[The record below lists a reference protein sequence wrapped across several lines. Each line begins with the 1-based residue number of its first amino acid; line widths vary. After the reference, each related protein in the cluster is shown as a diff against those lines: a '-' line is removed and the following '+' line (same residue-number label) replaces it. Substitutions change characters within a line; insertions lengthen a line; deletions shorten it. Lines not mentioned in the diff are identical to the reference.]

1 MADQSNQA
9 SLELIGA
16 EGTTQA
22 DPQTAREAA
31 PAAGA
36 RKRGGHGALDPVL
49 MMLVV
54 LALAIGLT
62 WIVPSGAFVRKDHNV
77 VPGTYHVVPKALA
90 PEYLLDSPASS
101 DTAAYPAGITA
112 LVTAQPA
119 GMKQSAGLIF
129 MIMFLGGMF
138 GVLRASGALEAAID
152 RLVAATG
159 GRVAILV
166 PVLMIAISAG
176 SAFLGLISE
185 YLLIIPIM
193 LALADRLGRSAL
205 FGLAIVAVAA
215 KIGYLASVA
224 NPVALV
230 IAQPIV
236 GVPVFSGWQLR
247 LALWVGLLTLGVLYV
262 LRLARREHPT
272 GAPVAHIAPRLAPR
286 QLAIVVALG
295 LAVVVIVI
303 GSTRFGWKDEAFGAF
318 YIALGALI
326 AALAGMRPVAAAHAF
341 IDGMKSMMLAAL
353 LVGMAAAVEI
363 VLRDGRVLDTIIN
376 ALSGLASDKP
386 PYLVGQALM
395 GIEMVLTV
403 LIPSTSAKAALS
415 MPILGPIAQ
424 LNGVTGQ
431 STVLAFLL
439 GNGLMN
445 MLSPTSG
452 MLLAYLATG
461 AVGYGAWARFILP
474 LWIGLAVICF
484 VVIALAAAMG
494 YA

>member
-1 MADQSNQA
+1 MAELSNQA
-9 SLELIGA
+9 DHGQTLEV
-16 EGTTQA
+16 TQA
-22 DPQTAREAA
+22 APHAR
-31 PAAGA
+31 
-36 RKRGGHGALDPVL
+36 RRGGHGALDPVL

-62 WIVPSGAFVRKDHNV
+62 WLVPSGAFVRKDHKV
-77 VPGTYHVVPKALA
+77 VPGTFHVVPKELS
-90 PEYLLDSPASS
+90 PRYLVESPPST
-101 DTAAYPAGITA
+101 DQVAYPASILA
-112 LVTAQPA
+112 LATAQPA

-129 MIMFLGGMF
+129 MIMVLGGMF
-138 GVLRASGALEAAID
+138 GILRASGALDAAID

-166 PVLMIAISAG
+166 PVLMVAISAG

-193 LALADRLGRSAL
+193 LALAARLGRSAL

-236 GVPVFSGWQLR
+236 QVPVFSGWQVR
-247 LALWVGLLTLGVLYV
+247 IAVWVGLLALGVLYV
-262 LRLARREHPT
+262 LRLARREGSDT
-272 GAPVAHIAPRLAPR
+272 AVAGHIAPALAPR
-286 QLAIVVALG
+286 QLAIVIALG
-295 LAVVVIVI
+295 LAVVMIVI
-303 GSTRFGWKDEAFGAF
+303 GSTSFGWKDEAFGAF

-326 AALAGMRPVAAAHAF
+326 AALAGMRPIAAAHAF
-341 IDGMKSMMLAAL
+341 VDGMKSMMLAAV
-353 LVGMAAAVEI
+353 LVGMAAAAEI

-376 ALSGLASDKP
+376 ALSSLASDKP
-386 PYLVGQALM
+386 PWLVGQALM

-431 STVLAFLL
+431 TTVLAFLL

-461 AVGYGAWARFILP
+461 NVGYGTWARFILP

-484 VVIALAAAMG
+484 AVIALAAALG

>member
-1 MADQSNQA
+1 MIVG
-9 SLELIGA
+9 E
-16 EGTTQA
+16 TT
-22 DPQTAREAA
+22 DV
-31 PAAGA
+31 GA
-36 RKRGGHGALDPVL
+36 RKPKAHGALDPVL

-54 LALAIGLT
+54 LAIAIGLT
-62 WIVPSGAFVRKDHNV
+62 WVVPSGAFDREHRNV
-77 VPGTYHVVPKALA
+77 IPGTYHAVPKQRA
-90 PEYLLDSPASS
+90 PEYLIEPARST
-101 DTAAYPAGITA
+101 DKTAYPASLTA
-112 LVTAQPA
+112 LFTAQPA

-138 GVLRASGALEAAID
+138 GILRASGAMDAAID
-152 RLVAATG
+152 RLVAKTG

-193 LALADRLGRSAL
+193 LTLAERLNLSKL
-205 FGLAIVAVAA
+205 FGLAVVAVAA

-230 IAQPIV
+230 IAQPIA
-236 GVPVFSGWQLR
+236 GVPVFSGWWLR
-247 LALWVGLLTLGVLYV
+247 LAIWVVLLAIGVLTV
-262 LRLARREHPT
+262 LRLARVEGTGVAPT
-272 GAPVAHIAPRLAPR
+272 SHAGEALPPR
-286 QLAIVVALG
+286 QLAIVLSLG
-295 LAVVVIVI
+295 VAVVVIVV
-303 GSTRFGWKDEAFGAF
+303 GSTSFGWHDEAFGAF
-318 YIALGALI
+318 YIALGAAI
-326 AALAGMRPVAAAHAF
+326 AALAGMAPKAAAHAF

-363 VLRDGRVLDTIIN
+363 VLREGLVLDTIID

-386 PYLVGQALM
+386 SWLVGQALM
-395 GIEMVLTV
+395 AIEMVLTV

-415 MPILGPIAQ
+415 MPILVPIAQ

-452 MLLAYLATG
+452 MLLAYLAT
-461 AVGYGAWARFILP
+461 AQVPYSDWARFILP
-474 LWIGLAVICF
+474 LWGLLTVFCF
-484 VVIALAAAMG
+484 VVIAFASAFG

>member
-1 MADQSNQA
+1 M
-9 SLELIGA
+9 
-16 EGTTQA
+16 
-22 DPQTAREAA
+22 
-31 PAAGA
+31 
-36 RKRGGHGALDPVL
+36 V
-49 MMLVV
+49 VV

-62 WIVPSGAFVRKDHNV
+62 WIIPSGAFDRHDRRV
-77 VPGTYHVVPKALA
+77 VPGTYHVVPKHLS
-90 PEYLLDSPASS
+90 PEYLIATEPSTDQQAFPASLLS
-101 DTAAYPAGITA
+101 LA
-112 LVTAQPA
+112 TAQPA

-138 GVLRASGALEAAID
+138 GVLRASGAMDAAID
-152 RLVAATG
+152 RLVAKTS

-166 PVLMIAISAG
+166 PVLMLAISAG

-193 LALADRLGRSAL
+193 LELAAKLGRSAL

-230 IAQPIV
+230 IAQPIA
-236 GVPVFSGWQLR
+236 GVPVFSGWWLR
-247 LALWVGLLTLGVLYV
+247 LTVWLLLLGMGIVAV
-262 LRLARREHPT
+262 LRLAKTEDVGAPPGTHT
-272 GAPVAHIAPRLAPR
+272 GAPLSLR
-286 QLAIVVALG
+286 QMAIVVV
-295 LAVVVIVI
+295 LAIAVLVIVI
-303 GSTRFGWKDEAFGAF
+303 GSTRYDWHDESFGAF

-326 AALAGMRPVAAAHAF
+326 AALAGMHPKAAAHAF
-341 IDGMKSMMLAAL
+341 VDGMKSMLLAAL

-363 VLRDGRVLDTIIN
+363 VLREASVLDTIID

-386 PYLVGQALM
+386 PWLVGQALM
-395 GIEMVLTV
+395 AIEMVLTV

-415 MPILGPIAQ
+415 MPILAPIAQ

-431 STVLAFLL
+431 STVLAFLF

-461 AVGYGAWARFILP
+461 QVSFSTWVRFILP
-474 LWIGLAVICF
+474 LWLGLAVTCF
-484 VVIALAAAMG
+484 IVIALASGLG

>member
-1 MADQSNQA
+1 MT
-9 SLELIGA
+9 E
-16 EGTTQA
+16 
-22 DPQTAREAA
+22 PVTARSLAAETAAA
-31 PAAGA
+31 PPAPQA
-36 RKRGGHGALDPVL
+36 RRRGSHGALDPVL

-62 WIVPSGAFVRKDHNV
+62 WIVPSGSFVRKDHNV
-77 VPGTYHVVPKALA
+77 VPGTFHVVPKQLA
-90 PEYLLDSPASS
+90 PRYLFESRASS
-101 DTAAYPAGITA
+101 DEVAYPASVLA
-112 LVTAQPA
+112 LAMAQPA

-138 GVLRASGALEAAID
+138 GILRASGALEAATD
-152 RLVAATG
+152 RLVAATD

-166 PVLMIAISAG
+166 PVLMTAISAG

-193 LALADRLGRSAL
+193 LALANRLGRSAL

-236 GVPVFSGWQLR
+236 GLPVFSGWQLR
-247 LALWVGLLTLGVLYV
+247 IAIWLVSLTLGVLYV
-262 LRLARREHPT
+262 LRLERREGA
-272 GAPVAHIAPRLAPR
+272 GAPIAGHIAPALPPR
-286 QLAIVVALG
+286 QLAIVVTLG
-295 LAVVVIVI
+295 LAVLVIVV
-303 GSTRFGWKDEAFGAF
+303 GSTSFGWHDEAFGAF

-341 IDGMKSMMLAAL
+341 VEGMKSMMLAAV

-376 ALSGLASDKP
+376 ALSSLASDKP

-415 MPILGPIAQ
+415 MPILAPIAQ

-431 STVLAFLL
+431 TTVLAFLL

-461 AVGYGAWARFILP
+461 TVGYGVWARFILP
-474 LWIGLAVICF
+474 LWACLAVLCF
-484 VVIALAAAMG
+484 VIVALAAALG

>member
-1 MADQSNQA
+1 V
-9 SLELIGA
+9 A
-16 EGTTQA
+16 ESK
-22 DPQTAREAA
+22 P
-31 PAAGA
+31 
-36 RKRGGHGALDPVL
+36 KGHGSLDPVL

-54 LALAIGLT
+54 LAIAIGLT
-62 WIVPSGAFVRKDHNV
+62 WIVPSGTFDRADRKV
-77 VPGTYHVVPKALA
+77 VPGTYHVIPKQRG
-90 PEYLLDSPASS
+90 PEYLIEAAPS
-101 DTAAYPAGITA
+101 DDRQAYPVGITA
-112 LVTAQPA
+112 LATAQPA

-138 GVLRASGALEAAID
+138 GILRASGAMDAAID
-152 RLVAATG
+152 RLVAKTG

-193 LALADRLGRSAL
+193 LALATRLGLSAL
-205 FGLAIVAVAA
+205 FGLAVVAVAA

-230 IAQPIV
+230 IAQPIA
-236 GVPVFSGWQLR
+236 GVPVFSGWWLR
-247 LALWVGLLTLGVLYV
+247 LMVWVVLLGIGILTV
-262 LRLARREHPT
+262 LRLARTEGTGVAPTTVT
-272 GAPVAHIAPRLAPR
+272 GATLPPR
-286 QLAIVVALG
+286 QLAIVIVLA
-295 LAVVVIVI
+295 LAVVVIVV
-303 GSTRFGWKDEAFGAF
+303 GSTRYDWHDESFGAF
-318 YIALGALI
+318 YIALGAFI
-326 AALAGMRPVAAAHAF
+326 AALAGMSPMASAHAF
-341 IDGMKSMMLAAL
+341 IDGMRSMMLAAL

-386 PYLVGQALM
+386 PWLVGQALM
-395 GIEMVLTV
+395 AIEMVLTI

-415 MPILGPIAQ
+415 MPILVPIAQ

-461 AVGYGAWARFILP
+461 QVPYSTWARFILP
-474 LWIGLAVICF
+474 LWIGLALICF
-484 VVIALAAAMG
+484 VVIALAAGLG
-494 YA
+494 YT

>member
-1 MADQSNQA
+1 MAERSDQA
-9 SLELIGA
+9 SPGMIATGSV
-16 EGTTQA
+16 GHVPVMQ
-22 DPQTAREAA
+22 
-31 PAAGA
+31 A
-36 RKRGGHGALDPVL
+36 RKHGGRGALDPVL

-54 LALAIGLT
+54 LLLAIGLT
-62 WIVPSGAFVRKDHNV
+62 WIVPSGAFVRKNHNV
-77 VPGTYHVVPKALA
+77 VPGTFRVVPKEIA
-90 PEYLLDSPASS
+90 PQYLIDSRPSS
-101 DTAAYPAGITA
+101 DEAAYPASILA

-138 GVLRASGALEAAID
+138 GILRASGALEAAID

-166 PVLMIAISAG
+166 PVLMVAISAG

-193 LALADRLGRSAL
+193 LALAARLGRSAL
-205 FGLAIVAVAA
+205 FGLAVVAVAA

-247 LALWVGLLTLGVLYV
+247 IAIWVGLLALGVLYV
-262 LRLARREHPT
+262 LRLARRE
-272 GAPVAHIAPRLAPR
+272 GSAAAPAGHIAPALQPR
-286 QLAIVVALG
+286 QLAIVITLG
-295 LAVVVIVI
+295 LAVVAIVV
-303 GSTRFGWKDEAFGAF
+303 GSTNYGWRDEAFGAF

-326 AALAGMRPVAAAHAF
+326 ATLAGMRPVAAAHAF
-341 IDGMKSMMLAAL
+341 IDGMKGMMLAAL

-415 MPILGPIAQ
+415 MPILAPIAQ

-431 STVLAFLL
+431 TTVLAFLL

-461 AVGYGAWARFILP
+461 NVGYGAWARFILP
-474 LWIGLAVICF
+474 LWACLAVICF
-484 VVIALAAAMG
+484 IVIALAAAMG